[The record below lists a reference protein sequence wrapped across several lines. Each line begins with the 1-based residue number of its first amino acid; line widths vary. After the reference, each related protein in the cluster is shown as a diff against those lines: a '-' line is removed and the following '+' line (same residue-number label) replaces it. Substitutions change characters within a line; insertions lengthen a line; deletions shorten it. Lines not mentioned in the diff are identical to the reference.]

1 MLDAKDIELL
11 RGMFSE
17 QKQDILGETTK
28 MLAKQK
34 QDILGETTKMLA
46 EQKQDILGETTKM
59 LAEQKRDI
67 LEESAANMR
76 VMIESYFQ
84 PQFNLLAESIKS
96 IEEKMIPRSEIEELH
111 NEIDFLKMVVRSLSQ
126 DVAELKKAQ

>member
-11 RGMFSE
+11 RGMF
-17 QKQDILGETTK
+17 
-28 MLAKQK
+28 
-34 QDILGETTKMLA
+34 A

-59 LAEQKRDI
+59 LAEQKQNI

-76 VMIESYFQ
+76 VMLESYVQ
-84 PQFNLLAESIKS
+84 PQFNLLAEGIKS
-96 IEEKMIPRSEIEELH
+96 IEEKITPRNEIEELH

>member
-11 RGMFSE
+11 RG
-17 QKQDILGETTK
+17 
-28 MLAKQK
+28 
-34 QDILGETTKMLA
+34 MLA

-59 LAEQKRDI
+59 LAEQDKKFVGMLAEQKQDI

>member
-11 RGMFSE
+11 RGMLAEQDKKFSE
-17 QKQDILGETTK
+17 RFDAQDKKFSEK
-28 MLAKQK
+28 FDAQDRKFSEMLAKQK
-34 QDILGETTKMLA
+34 Q
-46 EQKQDILGETTKM
+46 
-59 LAEQKRDI
+59 DI

-76 VMIESYFQ
+76 VMVESYFQ

-96 IEEKMIPRSEIEELH
+96 IEEKMIPRNEIEELH